1 MPCCNLVEEFIIHAL
16 WNYTEVQDVWSCGLI
31 LFQKCPSIFSD
42 MFELV
47 SYLFDKLNDVLLS
60 LAVAVFHKIWLR
72 RNRLIFEEQFSAS
85 MVVFKEASI

>member
-1 MPCCNLVEEFIIHAL
+1 
-16 WNYTEVQDVWSCGLI
+16 
-31 LFQKCPSIFSD
+31 

-72 RNRLIFEEQFSAS
+72 RNRLIFEEQFSAP